1 MTEPGGWTPDEDS
14 VERANLTRFMA
25 WLAETGRGEFGD
37 YHQLQA
43 KSVDDIAWFWD
54 AVWHYFDIRATTPT
68 ETVLAGRE
76 MPGAQWFPGSTLN
89 YAVEALRHETDKY
102 PALVVVGEDGTTE
115 WSWARLRQET
125 AAFANYLR
133 RLGVKAGDRV
143 VGYLPNIGEAV
154 AAFMGA
160 ASVGATWAVCNPD
173 LAVDGVIARLGQLEP
188 AVLVACDGS
197 VYGGKRIDRS
207 KELAQIRRQLPTLK
221 ATVLV
226 SRLGDG
232 GAGRGRVGAPPARR
246 AGGEHESNSG
256 AVTPWSKVLGLDAP
270 LEITPVP
277 FDHPLWVLF
286 SSGTTGTPK
295 GIVHG
300 HGGVVLEHLK
310 YLSLHADLKPG
321 DRFLWYSTTS
331 WMMWNLVVGGLLV
344 GATVVLYDGSP
355 TYPQPDRL
363 WQIVADHDVAVFG
376 AGATYF
382 LGCAKEELHPGKE
395 YQLDALRTVGS
406 TGSPLPAS
414 GFRWIQ
420 EGVGRPIPV
429 MSMSG
434 GTDVVTA
441 FIGGCPLVPI
451 VAGELNVICLGAA
464 VEGWTAE
471 NTPVVGQAGE
481 LVLTKPMP
489 SMPVFFWNDPDG
501 SRYRKA
507 YFDKYPGVWCHG
519 DWITITDRDSVVVHG
534 RSDATLNRMG
544 VRMGSAEIY
553 NAVESLA
560 EVKDCLVVGVEQ
572 DDGGY
577 WMPLFVHIADDAELD
592 DALREKITAAIRKGA
607 SPRHVPDAI
616 VGVPGIPR
624 TMTGKRLEI
633 PIKQILLGAKPADVV
648 SESAVDKPELL
659 AVFAEHART

>member
-1 MTEPGGWTPDEDS
+1 MTEPGGWTPDERA

-37 YHQLQA
+37 YDQLRS
-43 KSVDDIAWFWD
+43 KSLDDIAWFWD
-54 AVWHYFDIRATTPT
+54 AVWHFFDIRATTPA
-68 ETVLAGRE
+68 ETVLASRE
-76 MPGAQWFPGSTLN
+76 MPGAQWFPGATLN
-89 YAVEALRHETDKY
+89 YAIEVFRHESDKH
-102 PALVVVGEDGTTE
+102 PALVVAGEDGASE
-115 WSWARLRQET
+115 WSWERLRHET

-133 RLGVKAGDRV
+133 RLGVKPGDRV

-154 AAFMGA
+154 AAFLGA
-160 ASVGATWAVCNPD
+160 ASVGAAWAVCNQD
-173 LAVDGVIARLGQLEP
+173 LAVDGVVARLGQLEP
-188 AVLVACDGS
+188 IVLVASDGS
-197 VYGGKRIDRS
+197 VYGGKRHDRS
-207 KELAQIRRQLPTLK
+207 RELAEIRSALPTLK

-226 SRLGDG
+226 PRLGNEH
-232 GAGRGRVGAPPARR
+232 RAREEQEQP
-246 AGGEHESNSG
+246 GDD
-256 AVTPWSKVLGLDAP
+256 VTPWSHVLELDAP
-270 LEITPVP
+270 LEITAVP

-321 DRFLWYSTTS
+321 ERFLWYSTTS
-331 WMMWNLVVGGLLV
+331 WMMWNLLVSGLLV
-344 GATVVLYDGSP
+344 GATVVCYDGSP
-355 TYPQPDRL
+355 TYPQTDSL
-363 WQIVADHDVAVFG
+363 WKVVADHDVALFG
-376 AGATYF
+376 AGAGYF

-395 YQLDALRTVGS
+395 YQLDALRAVGS

-420 EGVGRPIPV
+420 DGVGRPVPV

-451 VAGELNVICLGAA
+451 VAGELNVICLGVA
-464 VEGWTAE
+464 VEAWTDA
-471 NTPVVGQAGE
+471 NTPVIGQAGE
-481 LVLTKPMP
+481 LVITQPMP
-489 SMPVFFWNDPDG
+489 SMPVFFWNDSDG

-553 NAVESLA
+553 NAVESLS
-560 EVKDCLVVGVEQ
+560 EVRDCLVVGVEQ

-577 WMPLFVHIADDAELD
+577 WMPLFVHLADDAELD
-592 DALREKITAAIRKGA
+592 DELRDRITVAIRKGA
-607 SPRHVPDAI
+607 SPRHVPDDI
-616 VGVPGIPR
+616 LGVPGIPR
-624 TMTGKRLEI
+624 TITGKRLEI
-633 PIKQILLGAKPADVV
+633 PIKRILLGANPDDVV
-648 SESAVDKPELL
+648 SPSAVDKPDLL
-659 AVFAEHART
+659 SVFAEYARA

>member
-1 MTEPGGWTPDEDS
+1 MTEPGGWTPDEDT

-89 YAVEALRHETDKY
+89 YAVEAFRHETDKY

-624 TMTGKRLEI
+624 TITGKRLEI
-633 PIKQILLGAKPADVV
+633 PIKRILLGAKPADVA

>member
-1 MTEPGGWTPDEDS
+1 MTEPGGWTPDEDT

-89 YAVEALRHETDKY
+89 YAVEAFRHETDKY

-133 RLGVKAGDRV
+133 RLGVKRGDRV

-376 AGATYF
+376 AGAPYF

-624 TMTGKRLEI
+624 TITGKRLEI
-633 PIKQILLGAKPADVV
+633 PIKRILLGAKPADVV